1 MASFNYYR
9 RLSVKEVIVMPDVS
23 LTKVEF
29 LPKHD
34 LDELERNITEL
45 LKEFERKHKGIF
57 VYAEIEIIKK

>member
-1 MASFNYYR
+1 
-9 RLSVKEVIVMPDVS
+9 MPDVS

-29 LPKHD
+29 LPRHD